1 MFLCSVLFS
10 GRLYLDNYRTS
21 YSLYGRLFPVFRFDP
36 IGTCGSRVTC
46 VRSSF
51 FLSFF
56 RNGCPRILY
65 NRGCCPASQR
75 TEDARLCNFPLVRKK
90 KKDDKHENHTHT
102 RARAQSSKHLKRN
115 IVQRSWVVHKVQGL
129 LSSSEHL
136 PEVCIGPSWT
146 FNPLL
151 NCLILHSGYFTFGTQ
166 RLETLSV
173 ASDQRQLRTEMWPGD
188 WWHSAKCFLVKV
200 LQIQVSPYILMIGSV
215 IFFRG
220 VC

>member
-90 KKDDKHENHTHT
+90 KKRWQAWKPHTHT
-102 RARAQSSKHLKRN
+102 RARTVKQAPEKKYRTT
-115 IVQRSWVVHKVQGL
+115 K
-129 LSSSEHL
+129 LS
-136 PEVCIGPSWT
+136 
-146 FNPLL
+146 
-151 NCLILHSGYFTFGTQ
+151 GTQ
-166 RLETLSV
+166 SARSFV
-173 ASDQRQLRTEMWPGD
+173 FIRTSSRSLYRP
-188 WWHSAKCFLVKV
+188 FLDV
-200 LQIQVSPYILMIGSV
+200 
-215 IFFRG
+215 
-220 VC
+220 